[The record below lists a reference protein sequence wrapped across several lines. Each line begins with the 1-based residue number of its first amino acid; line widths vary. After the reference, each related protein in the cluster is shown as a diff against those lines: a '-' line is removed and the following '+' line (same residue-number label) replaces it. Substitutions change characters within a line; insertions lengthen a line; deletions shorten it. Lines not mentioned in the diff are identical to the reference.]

1 MAERVRVLI
10 VDDSQ
15 TIRRLV
21 RLALSSDPRI
31 DIVGDAQD
39 PFDARAKIKSLSPD
53 VLTLDVE
60 MPQMNGLD
68 FLERLMRLRP
78 IPVVMLSTLT
88 HRGSAAAVAALS
100 LGAVGCVGKPDG
112 AQRARAFAGLADS
125 VVAAARARVRGPSLA
140 TRAVGPAA
148 AGSFRWNRK
157 IVLIGASTGGVEA
170 LETVLARLPADCPP
184 ILITQHMP
192 AGFLA
197 SFADRLTAQIAPKVG
212 LATHGAEISPGRIL
226 IAPGG
231 D

>member
-10 VDDSQ
+10 VDDSP

-78 IPVVMLSTLT
+78 MPVVMLSTLT
-88 HRGSAAAVAALS
+88 HGGSAAAVAALS
-100 LGAVGCVGKPDG
+100 LGAVECVGKPDG
-112 AQRARAFAGLADS
+112 AQRARAFAGLAELGGGGS
-125 VVAAARARVRGPSLA
+125 AGPCPRAVAGRTGCRACGGGQLSLEPEDRPDRGLDRGCRGAGNRSRPAARG
-140 TRAVGPAA
+140 
-148 AGSFRWNRK
+148 
-157 IVLIGASTGGVEA
+157 
-170 LETVLARLPADCPP
+170 LPADPD
-184 ILITQHMP
+184 HP
-192 AGFLA
+192 AHACGFSGQLCRPSDRPNRA
-197 SFADRLTAQIAPKVG
+197 EGRSCHRRGRDFAGSDF
-212 LATHGAEISPGRIL
+212 
-226 IAPGG
+226 
-231 D
+231 